1 MFERLTAEEV
11 KAETI
16 KKLGFDPGNDFKSKS
31 VLAASLRRAAGLLC
45 PCPRQDLIRSVI
57 KPLEHID
64 IENVFSEYIDS
75 PEVRRLLDQLEREKN
90 ELKDCENQ
98 IKELQKKIE
107 QNKISVNKWRKKKRW
122 VPGRIQ
128 NEEYRLKLEL
138 PELMEAYSK
147 RQRKIDTLETDISR
161 KRQENRA
168 GVSDDQVKLKKL
180 AEDTL
185 DDLITYGDVFEDL
198 ELADASGLNRPLR
211 QIYRTSPCFLK
222 RPNGSILII
231 GIPPDGVSPLSGV
244 SNDQVKPVRCI
255 RILENKTE
263 EIDLIQKLKNFWGPE
278 LPEKQWLKKP
288 PKKFTAQKLLDS
300 INEVLDESV
309 PSPGVEGLSILDPTL
324 PVGYYNGRWTPPK
337 PRHDGRY
344 IGKRP
349 KRYGGNIFCF
359 VEIIKG
365 KPFRLI
371 DFPLNKIFGSTGC
384 DQAWWIQMAIDHN
397 KEEPQFVTTKGEVI
411 SFHSPIP
418 SWAQRR
424 LEVFGEQINSTGSL
438 FSYILP
444 AKELDTELKFIKE
457 FLWLKVKL
465 NRPGSSLEEIGQR
478 VDALNERLGE
488 N

>member
-1 MFERLTAEEV
+1 M
-11 KAETI
+11 
-16 KKLGFDPGNDFKSKS
+16 
-31 VLAASLRRAAGLLC
+31 
-45 PCPRQDLIRSVI
+45 
-57 KPLEHID
+57 
-64 IENVFSEYIDS
+64 
-75 PEVRRLLDQLEREKN
+75 
-90 ELKDCENQ
+90 
-98 IKELQKKIE
+98 
-107 QNKISVNKWRKKKRW
+107 
-122 VPGRIQ
+122 
-128 NEEYRLKLEL
+128 
-138 PELMEAYSK
+138 
-147 RQRKIDTLETDISR
+147 
-161 KRQENRA
+161 
-168 GVSDDQVKLKKL
+168 
-180 AEDTL
+180 
-185 DDLITYGDVFEDL
+185 
-198 ELADASGLNRPLR
+198 
-211 QIYRTSPCFLK
+211 
-222 RPNGSILII
+222 
-231 GIPPDGVSPLSGV
+231 
-244 SNDQVKPVRCI
+244 
-255 RILENKTE
+255 
-263 EIDLIQKLKNFWGPE
+263 
-278 LPEKQWLKKP
+278 
-288 PKKFTAQKLLDS
+288 
-300 INEVLDESV
+300 LDESV

-324 PVGYYNGRWTPPK
+324 PVGYFNGRWTPPK
-337 PRHDGRY
+337 PRHDGLY